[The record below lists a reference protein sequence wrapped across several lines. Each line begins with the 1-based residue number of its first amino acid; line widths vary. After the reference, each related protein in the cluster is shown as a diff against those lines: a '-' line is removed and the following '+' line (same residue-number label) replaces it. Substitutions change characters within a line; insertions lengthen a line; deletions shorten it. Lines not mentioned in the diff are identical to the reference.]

1 MKVCRYC
8 RKLNNDT
15 ASYCENCGER
25 LAGGGTAG
33 RTVTRVQLSIGS
45 AELDRLVIG
54 GTASL
59 GQTNAAQQMHAGV
72 EVAVDQMPNDPLG
85 GPTGYTSRTAPEWDQ

>member
-1 MKVCRYC
+1 MKVCRHC

-15 ASYCENCGER
+15 AVYCENCGER
-25 LAGGGTAG
+25 MQAGGATGHTI
-33 RTVTRVQLSIGS
+33 TLVQMNVGS

-59 GQTNAAQQMHAGV
+59 GQTNAAQQLHGGV
-72 EVAVDQMPNDPLG
+72 RVPVDEVTSDPLS
-85 GPTGYTSRTAPEWDQ
+85 GPLGRTPRTAPEWDQ

>member
-1 MKVCRYC
+1 MKVCRFC

-15 ASYCENCGER
+15 AGYCENCGER
-25 LAGGGTAG
+25 LAAGGAAG
-33 RTVTRVQLSIGS
+33 RTITYVQMNIGS

-72 EVAVDQMPNDPLG
+72 RVEVDDLPPNRYN
-85 GPTGYTSRTAPEWDQ
+85 GPSGFTLSSRPEWDQ